1 MARRSSEREAAAC
14 PSTWLWLLAGI
25 LIGIFLSFLMYL
37 RAWVPQIPEPPA
49 TPPQALVP
57 PVAPT
62 PVAAAPTPP
71 VASEPPANAPAARFE
86 FYDMLP
92 KSEVN
97 PPNRPPAEVEIAQ
110 AEAAAQS
117 LNPPPALP
125 GVPMR
130 PEDFPVA
137 GAPNRPMPAL
147 NPPAGSYLVQ
157 AASFREPSAAAE
169 LLQRLAAQ
177 GLTGDVQ
184 TAVVNGVNWYR
195 VRVGPYQTPAQASQ
209 TQSLLQQQH
218 MNAIVLPI
226 R

>member
-49 TPPQALVP
+49 TPAQALVP
-57 PVAPT
+57 PVAPA
-62 PVAAAPTPP
+62 PVAAAPTPTPP
-71 VASEPPANAPAARFE
+71 VASAPARFE

-97 PPNRPPAEVEIAQ
+97 PPNRPPAEAEIAQ
-110 AEAAAQS
+110 AEAAAAAQP
-117 LNPPPALP
+117 LTPPGLP
-125 GVPMR
+125 SAPMR

-137 GAPNRPMPAL
+137 GEPSRPTPAL
-147 NPPAGSYLVQ
+147 NPPAGSYMVQ
-157 AASFREPSAAAE
+157 AASFREQSAAAE
-169 LLQRLAAQ
+169 LLQRLSAQ
-177 GLTGDVQ
+177 GLTGDIQ
-184 TAVVNGVNWYR
+184 TAQVNGVNWYR

-209 TQSLLQQQH
+209 TQSLLQQQQ
-218 MNAIVLPI
+218 MQAIVLPI